1 MVEGPMRATRK
12 SMRLARQQRRN
23 MSPAEVRLWNRLRRS
38 PCGIGFRRQHPIGP
52 YSADF
57 YCPAAKLVIEV
68 DGFIHDFAAQAVHDE
83 RRDAY
88 MRELGLRV
96 VRIAAADLIRD
107 ANAVAQALVEMC
119 AAGPSTTQ
127 LR

>member
-1 MVEGPMRATRK
+1 MRT
-12 SMRLARQQRRN
+12 ARQQRRN

-68 DGFIHDFAAQAVHDE
+68 DGAVHDFAGPAERDE
-83 RRDAY
+83 HRNAY
-88 MRELGLRV
+88 MRELGLEI
-96 VRIAAADLIRD
+96 VRISAAEVFREVD
-107 ANAVAQALVEMC
+107 AVADAIVRMC
-119 AAGPSTTQ
+119 ADAGPSTTQ

>member
-1 MVEGPMRATRK
+1 MTP
-12 SMRLARQQRRN
+12 
-23 MSPAEVRLWNRLRRS
+23 PEVRLWNRLRRS

-57 YCPAAKLVIEV
+57 YCSAAKLVIEI
-68 DGFIHDFAAQAVHDE
+68 DGMIHDFADQAEHDE

-88 MRELGLRV
+88 MRELGLQII
-96 VRIAAADLIRD
+96 RIPASDVMRD
-107 ANAVAQALVEMC
+107 ADAVAQGLVEMC
-119 AAGPSTTQ
+119 ADVAGPSTTQ